1 MKHLFFVLV
10 FFISTSY
17 AQQEE
22 VKLKWNTNLEKAQKR
37 AKKKDKP
44 ILVYFTGSDW
54 CSPCKLLK
62 EDFFD
67 TSKFKELSENFIL
80 VEIDS
85 PFRIDIISEKQM
97 AYNKNVIAKYN
108 KEKTFPKLL
117 ALNHRGKVLGKVSGY
132 SSLRDTSNYFDFIEN
147 QISKFY

>member
-17 AQQEE
+17 AQQDFPE
-22 VKLKWNTNLEKAQKR
+22 LKWKTNLEKAQKQ

-54 CSPCKLLK
+54 CSPCKQLK
-62 EDFFD
+62 EDFFG
-67 TSKFKELSENFIL
+67 TSRFNELSEKFIL
-80 VEIDS
+80 IEIDS
-85 PFRIDIISEKQM
+85 PFRVDIISEKQM
-97 AYNKNVIAKYN
+97 AYNKKVIAKYN
-108 KEKTFPKLL
+108 EEKTFPKIIT
-117 ALNHRGKVLGKVSGY
+117 LNHKGKVLGKISGY
-132 SSLRDTSNYFDFIEN
+132 SYLRDTKNHFDFIEK

>member
-17 AQQEE
+17 AQQGE
-22 VKLKWNTNLEKAQKR
+22 VELKWNTNLEKAQKR

-67 TSKFKELSENFIL
+67 SSEFKELSKKFIL

-85 PFRIDIISEKQM
+85 PFRVDIISEKQM
-97 AYNKNVIAKYN
+97 AYNKKVITKYN
-108 KEKTFPKLL
+108 EEKTFPKLI
-117 ALNHRGKVLGKVSGY
+117 ALNYRGKVLGKVSGY
-132 SSLRDTSNYFDFIEN
+132 SSLRDTSNYFVFIEN

>member
-1 MKHLFFVLV
+1 MKFIFLAFI
-10 FFISTSY
+10 FFISTSH
-17 AQQEE
+17 AQQENIE
-22 VKLKWNTNLEKAQKR
+22 LKWLTNLEKAQKQ

-67 TSKFKELSENFIL
+67 TSSFEELSKKFVL

-85 PFRIDIISEKQM
+85 PFRVDIISEKQM
-97 AYNKNVIAKYN
+97 VYNKKVIAKYN
-108 KEKTFPKLL
+108 KEKTFPKIVT
-117 ALNHRGKVLGKVSGY
+117 LNHKGKVLGKISGY
-132 SSLRDTSNYFDFIEN
+132 SSLRDTSNHFGFIEN

>member
-1 MKHLFFVLV
+1 MKHLIFVLV

-22 VKLKWNTNLEKAQKR
+22 VVLKWNTNLEKAQKK
-37 AKKKDKP
+37 AKKIDKP

-67 TSKFKELSENFIL
+67 SSEFKELSEKFIL

-85 PFRIDIISEKQM
+85 PFRVDIISEKQM
-97 AYNKNVIAKYN
+97 AYNKKVIAKYN
-108 KEKTFPKLL
+108 EEKNFSKIKL
-117 ALNHRGKVLGKVSGY
+117 H
-132 SSLRDTSNYFDFIEN
+132 
-147 QISKFY
+147 